1 MSVAIGQVSS
11 SAHELPLQPSPT
23 ILPSAKLPSTATA
36 IAHDTNQTF
45 DNTDEGA
52 ILREVLADTPASRAG
67 LRPGDGIVT
76 LNDYRI
82 RTAHDFTD
90 RLDRI
95 PAHTTIQLGVVRGR
109 GPQRQ
114 RTSVSLRTASRPETA
129 RLAGTDSPPAASPPS
144 SLTGISSAAV
154 SVVPTPGV
162 IPATQQPKPE
172 LQVHAPAAP
181 PTTQRDESRST
192 LPAQLSNDSRN

>member
-1 MSVAIGQVSS
+1 M
-11 SAHELPLQPSPT
+11 
-23 ILPSAKLPSTATA
+23 
-36 IAHDTNQTF
+36 
-45 DNTDEGA
+45 
-52 ILREVLADTPASRAG
+52 LADTPASRAG

-192 LPAQLSNDSRN
+192 LPRAVVERLEKLERRLEKLEASPAVPTSPPSPADRQISAVRTP

>member
-1 MSVAIGQVSS
+1 M
-11 SAHELPLQPSPT
+11 T
-23 ILPSAKLPSTATA
+23 
-36 IAHDTNQTF
+36 QTKRSI
-45 DNTDEGA
+45 TLTRGLS
-52 ILREVLADTPASRAG
+52 LREVLADTPASRAG

-129 RLAGTDSPPAASPPS
+129 RL
-144 SLTGISSAAV
+144 
-154 SVVPTPGV
+154 
-162 IPATQQPKPE
+162 PE
-172 LQVHAPAAP
+172 LTH
-181 PTTQRDESRST
+181 RRLHHRH
-192 LPAQLSNDSRN
+192 LP